1 MALYYLNGAFIWVK
15 AAVSQL
21 SHQEMEA
28 DMVEESKEED
38 EDDEEHQRQVLAAFD
53 EHQNKL
59 ENIQKAHEEEVEA
72 LERLQLVSARF

>member
-1 MALYYLNGAFIWVK
+1 
-15 AAVSQL
+15 
-21 SHQEMEA
+21 
-28 DMVEESKEED
+28 MVEESKEED

-53 EHQNKL
+53 EHQSKL